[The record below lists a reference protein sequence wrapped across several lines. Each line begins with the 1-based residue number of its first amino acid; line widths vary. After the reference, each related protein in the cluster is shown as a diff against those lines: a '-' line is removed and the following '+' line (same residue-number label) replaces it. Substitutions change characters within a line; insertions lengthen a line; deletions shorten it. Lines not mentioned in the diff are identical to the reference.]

1 MRRGFTLLEIVLLL
15 AVIGL
20 TFGIALPR
28 LDVLWNSLA
37 VSRAAEEIAAAHRR
51 ARVLAILRS
60 RPVVLSVSWDTLAIR
75 QAGVSADVWGGS
87 GPAAAGVSLPGPL
100 RRITFSPVGLAM
112 GFSNASFPLA
122 RGSATRTVIVSRLG
136 RIRVTQ

>member
-1 MRRGFTLLEIVLLL
+1 MRRGFTLLEISLAL

-28 LDVLWNSLA
+28 LNALRNSLA
-37 VSRAAEEIAAAHRR
+37 VSRAAEDIVAAHRR
-51 ARVLAILRS
+51 ARVLAVLRS
-60 RPVVLSVSWDTLAIR
+60 HAVVLSVSADTLTIR
-75 QAGVSADVWGGS
+75 AVGASADLWGAP
-87 GPAAAGVSLPGPL
+87 GPATAGVSLFGPL
-100 RRITFSPVGLAM
+100 RRMTFSPVGLAM
-112 GFSNASFPLA
+112 GLSNASFPLA